1 MTSKTENPNR
11 RRKWLIIG
19 GGLLGL
25 LVVGW
30 LVLTSGPVV
39 KALVLP
45 RVAAALQADLTVG
58 ELRLSPFS
66 GIDLKDVTLTPIGGQ
81 PFAEIAGVKVR
92 YQLFKLLGGAIA
104 VGEIELNQPR
114 FTIRQRADGG
124 SDLTDWLAKLK
135 GGETELVEEPAS
147 SEPLQLQIGKVTIR
161 DGSVRY
167 EIEGADGAK
176 QTATINSLEVAV
188 DQVRNGRP
196 TEAKLTA
203 SLGVE
208 SRDATGALVDSL
220 RAGLDLSSSVA
231 LDAGL
236 APGQVDTRLRL
247 DVREATGRFAQG
259 AELSAQLTARGSLP
273 QLDEFALVFQQ
284 RATEVGRVQVTGG
297 YDPAAGAGAFDLTIA
312 KLPPIVLELAALQTG
327 LTFELANFAGTNRVV
342 IAAAGDSIN
351 ASGRLSLEQ
360 FAAGN
365 AAGSTPSL
373 DVSLNYD
380 TAVEFAASR
389 ALIRQFELIAR
400 QDGRAL
406 VDARVTQPFHFAW
419 AGQPG
424 SEEGSSFAL
433 KLEQLRLS
441 DWRAFSGELPLDGL
455 LGVEAN
461 IDSREL
467 GQQLAFRARAALTE
481 VSTGSVPAQ
490 TGRELVALIA
500 TGQVSL
506 ASVSA
511 EMLTTVNAD
520 LPALAALAGELPLKL
535 QTGALNYQSSVSYSA
550 AATKLSGSLNVT
562 NLTGDL
568 AGVALRQLEVVL
580 PHQVSLQGD
589 TLAWQLT
596 EAGVTEAGQSVL
608 QLVSSGQLDTRH
620 TTGHVAL
627 SVPMINERL
636 VNPFLSVY
644 TPPQKF
650 RSATASLALHG
661 ELRAGGLQDW
671 SLTSQSTNVVVVGTN
686 DVPLAPMLGTHASL
700 NVAFHPENG
709 TVSLKHWDAQVFAGG
724 KPSGELSATAEIRL
738 QEGLAKV
745 NARLSGVNEH
755 TLQPLAPL
763 LVGDRTIERAN
774 ASAELELDYDQSRP
788 SQARA
793 SFDLRD
799 FAVRDAQGALPDL
812 PRELGLNLRAAI
824 ASNRLDLTEGRARM
838 TPTAGLSNEVSL
850 TGWVDF
856 ARTDALSGDLAIRSP
871 GVDLTPLYALMERGG
886 GDTNPPPTAD
896 PLGTPE
902 APATG
907 IFPLPVSRFTVA
919 ADFRQLRLRE
929 LLITNWMTQAT
940 VRSNAVE
947 LGLFSLRLNGSPINA
962 RLQATNEAGAT
973 RFELAAE
980 VERLPTGPLARTFS
994 PGWLGTAESDL
1005 FAAVRLGGTA
1015 RPGQSLLAVANG
1027 DIHFGLTNGN
1037 FQFLSPRWQN
1047 TLRPVGLL
1055 LQTPALFSS
1064 PITWAYQRSHFTN
1077 QTLTL
1082 DQFTVMSEA
1091 YLLDVNA
1098 TIPLTEDFTS
1108 SAIPRT
1114 PVNLH
1119 LSRNLVTQLGF
1130 LKGTDTNQTA
1140 RYVELPVFAH
1150 LGGTFADPKV
1160 ETDKLKLTGLAV
1172 GKAGDFVGGTAGDV
1186 LRKAGG
1192 LTEGLGGIL
1201 SGRKLAGTEKED
1213 ANPVSR
1219 GIEGVFNVV
1228 GGVLGGTGRAVEQG
1242 TGVVTGTRTVEADVL
1257 ATKVKPFDW
1266 PRVFTNAPNART
1278 APQ

>member
-1 MTSKTENPNR
+1 MTSQTENPNR

-25 LVVGW
+25 LVIGW

-66 GIDLKDVTLTPIGGQ
+66 GIDLKNVTLTPIGGQ
-81 PFAEIAGVKVR
+81 PLAEIAGVKVR
-92 YQLFKLLGGAIA
+92 YHLFKLLGGEIA

-114 FTIRQRADGG
+114 FTVRQRADGG
-124 SDLTDWLAKLK
+124 SDLTDWLAKLG
-135 GGETELVEEPAS
+135 GGEAEPAEAPAS

-161 DGSVRY
+161 DGSLRY
-167 EIEGADGAK
+167 EIDGADGVR
-176 QTATINSLEVAV
+176 QLATINSLELAV

-208 SRDATGALVDSL
+208 SRDATGVLVDSL
-220 RAGLDLSSSVA
+220 WAGLELSSSVA

-273 QLDEFALVFQQ
+273 QLDEFALVFQKS
-284 RATEVGRVQVTGG
+284 AAEVGRVQVTGS

-312 KLPPIVLELAALQTG
+312 KLPPIMLELAALQTG
-327 LTFELANFAGTNRVV
+327 LTFKLGDFAATNRVV
-342 IAAAGDSIN
+342 IAGGGDSIN

-365 AAGSTPSL
+365 ATGSTPLL
-373 DVSLNYD
+373 DVSLDYD
-380 TAVEFAASR
+380 TALEFAAGR
-389 ALIRQFELIAR
+389 ALIRQFALSAR

-406 VDARVTQPFHFAW
+406 VEARVAQPFPFAW

-424 SEEGSSFAL
+424 GEAGGSFAL
-433 KLEQLRLS
+433 KMDRLRLS

-455 LGVEAN
+455 FGVEAS

-467 GQQLAFRARAALTE
+467 GQQLELQARAVLTG
-481 VSTGSVPAQ
+481 VATDGAPAQ
-490 TGRELVALIA
+490 AGRELAALNT
-500 TGQVSL
+500 TGRVTL
-506 ASVSA
+506 AGSTVDL
-511 EMLTTVNAD
+511 LTTANVD

-535 QTGALNYQSSVSYSA
+535 QTGVLNYQGAVHHSA
-550 AATKLSGSLNVT
+550 AATKLSGSLSVT
-562 NLTGDL
+562 NLTGEL
-568 AGVALRQLEVVL
+568 EGVVLRQLGVLL
-580 PHQVSLQGD
+580 PHEVSLQGD
-589 TLAWQLT
+589 TLEWQLT
-596 EAGVTEAGQSVL
+596 EAGVTEAGQSAL
-608 QLVSSGQLDTRH
+608 QLVSSGKLDTRN
-620 TTGHVAL
+620 TTGSVAL
-627 SVPMINERL
+627 SVPLINERL
-636 VNPFLSVY
+636 VNPFLAVY
-644 TPPQKF
+644 APQQRF
-650 RSATASLALHG
+650 RSATASLAITG

-686 DVPLAPMLGTHASL
+686 GVPLAPRLGTLASL
-700 NVAFHPENG
+700 NLAFHPENG
-709 TVSLKHWDAQVFAGG
+709 TVILKNWDAQVFAEGQ
-724 KPSGELSATAEIRL
+724 PSGELSATAEVRL
-738 QEGLAKV
+738 KEGLAKV

-763 LVGDRTIERAN
+763 LVGDRTIERAK
-774 ASAELELDYDQSRP
+774 ASAELEIDYDQTRP

-793 SFDLRD
+793 VFDLRD
-799 FAVRDAQGALPDL
+799 FAVRDARGPLPDM

-824 ASNRLDLTEGRARM
+824 ASNRLDLTEGRVRM

-856 ARTDALSGDLAIRSP
+856 AHADALSGDLTLRSP
-871 GVDLTPLYALMERGG
+871 GFDLTLLYELMERGG
-886 GDTNPPPTAD
+886 GDTNTPSATVPPS
-896 PLGTPE
+896 TPGE
-902 APATG
+902 PAAG
-907 IFPLPVSRFTVA
+907 IFPLPVDRLALAT
-919 ADFRQLRLRE
+919 DFRLVRLRE
-929 LLITNWMTQAT
+929 LLITNWVTQAT
-940 VRSNAVE
+940 VRSNDVE

-1015 RPGQSLLAVANG
+1015 RPGQSLLAAANG

-1064 PITWAYQRSHFTN
+1064 PITWAYQRMHFTN
-1077 QTLTL
+1077 QTLNL
-1082 DQFTVMSEA
+1082 EQFTVMSEA
-1091 YLLDVNA
+1091 YLMNVNA

-1108 SAIPRT
+1108 STIPRT

-1150 LGGTFADPKV
+1150 LGGTFAEPKV

-1201 SGRKLAGTEKED
+1201 SGRKLTGTEKED

-1219 GIEGVFNVV
+1219 GIEGVFNAV

-1242 TGVVTGTRTVEADVL
+1242 TGVVTGTKTVEADVL
-1257 ATKVKPFDW
+1257 ATKVKAFDW
-1266 PRVFTNAPNART
+1266 TRVFTNAPNART
-1278 APQ
+1278 GNQ